1 MPIFGPLHTA
11 TGTHTRYAKDIES
24 FSDASQAAA
33 KGDARAAVG
42 RQLQT
47 WLDAQF
53 LMHIDQERL
62 RVYQLLAGHIDAIVP
77 HMDLDW
83 RRAFGLH
90 FWCGPLLNIIQYH
103 SRM

>member
-1 MPIFGPLHTA
+1 
-11 TGTHTRYAKDIES
+11 
-24 FSDASQAAA
+24 
-33 KGDARAAVG
+33 
-42 RQLQT
+42 
-47 WLDAQF
+47 
-53 LMHIDQERL
+53 MHIDQERL